1 MDWLEVSLN
10 VEPELAE
17 AVAEVLGRFAPN
29 GVIIESTAIKND
41 QESEGYPI
49 GPLRVTAYVA
59 FDDEIDKTR
68 LEIEKALWYLGRIR
82 PIPLPE
88 FKPLQ
93 EANWVEA
100 WKKHY
105 KPIPIGKKLII
116 LPAWMETSDDA
127 RIPIRINPGKAFG
140 TGTHPSTQL
149 CLQMLEKYVPAGGNV
164 FDIGCGS
171 GILSIAAIKLGA
183 QHAYG
188 VDIDIE
194 SIENAIE
201 NATTENVIR
210 QIDFTHGS
218 VEEIKSGLFDIQRA
232 PLVLANILAHI
243 LIRLLDH
250 GLTDLIEPSGILILS
265 GILEEQLPE
274 FVPRIH
280 EFHLQI
286 LEQGKIDDWVA
297 LVLQRKTLPK

>member
-29 GVIIESTAIKND
+29 GVIIESTAIEND
-41 QESEGYPI
+41 HKSEGYPV

-59 FDDEIDKTR
+59 VDEEIKKTR
-68 LEIEKALWYLGRIR
+68 QEIEMALWYLSRIR
-82 PIPLPE
+82 PIPSPE

-105 KPIPIGKKLII
+105 RPIPIGKQLII
-116 LPAWMETSDDA
+116 LPAWMETPDDV
-127 RIPIRINPGKAFG
+127 RIPIRINPGMAFG

-188 VDIDIE
+188 VDIDLE
-194 SIENAIE
+194 SIGNAIE
-201 NATTENVIR
+201 NATANDVIN
-210 QIDFTHGS
+210 QVDFTHGS
-218 VEEIKSGLFDIQRA
+218 VQEIRSDLFDIQRA
-232 PLVLANILAHI
+232 LLVLANILAHI
-243 LIRLLDH
+243 LFRMLDH
-250 GLTDLIEPSGILILS
+250 GLTDLVEPGGILILS

-274 FVPRIH
+274 FESRIK
-280 EFHLQI
+280 EGNLQI

-297 LVLQRKTLPK
+297 LVLQRKSFG